1 MTRNVTIRLD
11 EAVLKRCRHLAV
23 EDDKS
28 LSEWIRSILIGVVTE
43 RTDFSIPMERAVER
57 LDKGFNLGG
66 RPLSREE
73 IYER

>member
-11 EAVLKRCRHLAV
+11 EAILKRCRHLAV
-23 EDDKS
+23 EEDKS
-28 LSEWIRSILIGVVTE
+28 LSEWIKNILIGVIAE
-43 RTDFSIPMERAVER
+43 RIDFSIPMERSVER

-66 RPLSREE
+66 CPLSREE

>member
-1 MTRNVTIRLD
+1 MARNVTIRLD
-11 EAVLKRCRHLAV
+11 EAVLKRCRHL
-23 EDDKS
+23 
-28 LSEWIRSILIGVVTE
+28 
-43 RTDFSIPMERAVER
+43 AVER